1 MFYLISTSFS
11 TWVRWKMRP
20 IEYLHHHHSS
30 PSHPLPPMRTLSAS
44 TSHYSLQSSI
54 LRSFWVSVVH
64 IRNVKRK
71 TFYTVKEIIRK
82 VKKQSMLSCFSHVR
96 LFATPWAVASQAPL
110 SMGFP
115 RQEYWCGLH
124 FLLQGTFLTQELNLS
139 LLHCQADSYD
149 WATRETCTHKWVPDK
164 SVCYG
169 DWSRKVEEP
178 WSFRLPLPSS
188 FLKCIETVPTY
199 EAVCPWG
206 LGPQCEDFY
215 ILHQP
220 KLKKITR

>member
-96 LFATPWAVASQAPL
+96 LFATPWTVASQAPL
-110 SMGFP
+110 SMGFS
-115 RQEYWCGLH
+115 RQEYWSGLPCPAPGEFSWCRVWIH
-124 FLLQGTFLTQELNLS
+124 I
-139 LLHCQADSYD
+139 SYI
-149 WATRETCTHKWVPDK
+149 
-164 SVCYG
+164 S
-169 DWSRKVEEP
+169 
-178 WSFRLPLPSS
+178 
-188 FLKCIETVPTY
+188 CIGM
-199 EAVCPWG
+199 WG
-206 LGPQCEDFY
+206 LYHLRHLGRSQMVN
-215 ILHQP
+215 QM
-220 KLKKITR
+220 